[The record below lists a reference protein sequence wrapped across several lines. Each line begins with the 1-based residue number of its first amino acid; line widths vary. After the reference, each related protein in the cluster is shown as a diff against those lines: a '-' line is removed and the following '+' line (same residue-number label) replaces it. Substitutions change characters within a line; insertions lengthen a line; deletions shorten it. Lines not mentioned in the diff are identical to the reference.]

1 MFGNLLCI
9 SMNGQFNDVIWA
21 TVASRDYLQSHQVVL
36 LEMCSELNS
45 TADIDS
51 IQILT
56 SCKSRGMAA
65 ESPTYYRAYGPILK
79 ALQKQDPETVSFKSE
94 LVDVI
99 QTGKPEFLTSSSTF
113 QADIIVK
120 EPVPSNYLLPV
131 NQIPYQPTI
140 FDESQ
145 KEALVECLQQKI
157 GIIQGPP
164 GTGKT
169 FIGVKLVQLLL
180 SLSTKP
186 SGPMLVLTYKNHA
199 LDEFLKALIS
209 VGIEDVARVGGG
221 SKDGAINEYNLNNLE
236 RKIQKSNA
244 LFQQMEMN
252 NNELSAAEEEVI
264 EAFTKLKA
272 AKKFSIDGFLSYVN
286 GKQLHD
292 FLSKYQRET
301 LKVNLNFGEALTRLS
316 FEELKLESEK
326 NASLRQFIV
335 RALENWL
342 PSYADFLAF
351 EKKLG
356 ALHWT
361 SHEAAFEEG
370 NDNSDDMSSDDE
382 KDVEDMLTSRRSAV
396 GDGSMKFDIGDVLT
410 LDKDDSKDGAI
421 RLSEFATELLD
432 ATPPQIFSNINN
444 LWKVRKDDKLKL
456 VQFIIQKHYEVAA
469 AEFNEKLRKF
479 EQLCNVQ
486 IELRNQHRASVLTT
500 KSVFA
505 MTITG
510 ASINHGLLQEIEPSI
525 IIVEEAA
532 ELLEAQLVPALGS
545 WAKQLILIGDH
556 KQLRPSVETYFLER
570 DFNMSLSLM
579 ERLINNGFQYSTLS
593 KQNRMR
599 PEFADLLLD
608 IYPELESNLDRVTR
622 NEAAKCLHSSVLFW
636 HHESK
641 ETSERSAWNDDE
653 AERAVNLAIYMIE
666 QGIQP
671 CKITILSAY
680 KGQNGLIRKKLK
692 AEESQGRLKDMQDEN
707 NKIITQTIDNYQ
719 GDENDFVIISL
730 VRSNEK
736 KKIGFLKILNR
747 RCVAQSRSRCGL
759 YFIGNV
765 HMFYQNPNWAPML
778 EKMSNNHKLVHSI
791 KLVCPKHPQSFKQVP
806 SAKELNSKGLCK
818 VDCATKQICGHACRK
833 PCQPF
838 HEHDECAEKCASQCK
853 KCHSPCKKICMP
865 FHSHDGC
872 NTLIHLQLPCLHTV
886 QAPCRTSHMVVC
898 VEDVQFIAKKCRH
911 ILTRKCC
918 ESEDDVK
925 CRKPCHKIYNPCRHF
940 CKRECWEECS
950 KECYDCER
958 LERIEQEK
966 REKEQLKLRKVREEE
981 EKKKIA
987 ELLKNTKLEP
997 IREEL
1002 SKDGDTA
1009 DEYLTIEDQVKKYI
1023 QPGHKWYPV
1032 VTKIEK
1038 VVNCKLE
1045 IEWRKA
1051 KIKMFDPDMRIERKF
1066 HGTSKDAIDSIIK
1079 DGFLMPK
1086 SPGMF
1091 GTGIYFATDSS
1102 KSAQEIYTKG
1112 KTLSCLGVDRGDVG
1126 GP

>member
-9 SMNGQFNDVIWA
+9 SMNGQFNDVVWT
-21 TVASRDYLQSHQVVL
+21 TVASREHLQSKQIVL
-36 LEMCSELNS
+36 VEMCSELNS

-56 SCKSRGMAA
+56 SSKSRGMAA

-79 ALQKQDPETVSFKSE
+79 ALQKQDPETISFKGE

-99 QTGKPEFLTSSSTF
+99 QTGRPEFLTDSCTF
-113 QADIIVK
+113 AADVIVDG
-120 EPVPSNYLLPV
+120 PVPSNYLLPV
-131 NQIPYQPTI
+131 NQIPNQSTI

-145 KEALVECLQQKI
+145 KKAMIECLQQKI

-186 SGPMLVLTYKNHA
+186 SGPILVLTYKNHA
-199 LDEFLKALIS
+199 LDEFLKALINA
-209 VGIEDVARVGGG
+209 GIEDAARVGGG

-236 RKIQKSNA
+236 RKVQKSNA
-244 LFQQMEMN
+244 LFQQIEMN
-252 NNELSAAEEEVI
+252 KDELSAAEIEVK
-264 EAFTKLKA
+264 EAFSKLKEA
-272 AKKFSIDGFLSYVN
+272 EQFSLDGFLSYVN

-292 FLSKYQRET
+292 FLNKYQRDE
-301 LKVNLNFGEALTRLS
+301 LKHNPTVGVALNKLS
-316 FEELKLESEK
+316 FEDLKHAVEQ
-326 NASLRQFIV
+326 NAFWRKLIAQ
-335 RALENWL
+335 ALELWL
-342 PSYADFLAF
+342 PSRADALNF
-351 EKKLG
+351 EKQL
-356 ALHWT
+356 ASSLNWV

-370 NDNSDDMSSDDE
+370 DENSDDISSDDE
-382 KDVEDMLTSRRSAV
+382 KDVEDILSSRQSAV
-396 GDGSMKFDIGDVLT
+396 GDGRMQFDIEDILT
-410 LDKDDSKDGAI
+410 FGKNDSKDDTI
-421 RLSEFATELLD
+421 RLFEFAADFLD
-432 ATPPQIFSNINN
+432 TFPTQFFNNISD
-444 LWKVRKDDKLKL
+444 LWKVKKYDKLKL
-456 VQFIIQKHYEVAA
+456 VQFIIQKHYEVAV

-486 IELRNQHRASVLTT
+486 IELRNQHRASVLKT
-500 KSVFA
+500 KSVVA

-510 ASINHGLLQEIEPSI
+510 ASINYGLLQEMEPSI
-525 IIVEEAA
+525 VIVEEAA

-599 PEFADLLLD
+599 PEFADLLKD
-608 IYPELESNLDRVTR
+608 IYPNLESNLARVTK
-622 NEAAKCLHSSVLFW
+622 NEEAKCLQSSAFFW

-641 ETSERSAWNDDE
+641 ETYERSPSNDEE
-653 AERAVNLAIYMIE
+653 AERAVNLAVYMIE

-692 AEESQGRLKDMQDEN
+692 AEESQGRLRNMQDEN

-730 VRSNEK
+730 VRSNDK
-736 KKIGFLKILNR
+736 KKIGFLKLLNR

-759 YFIGNV
+759 YFIGNLL
-765 HMFYQNPNWAPML
+765 MYDEKESWAAML
-778 EKMSNNHKLVHSI
+778 IKMREKCMVASSI
-791 KLVCPKHPQSFKQVP
+791 TLVCQKHPQSLKSVC
-806 SAKELNSKGLCK
+806 SAKELNSKGLCR
-818 VDCATKQICGHACRK
+818 VECATKQTCGHVCRK

-838 HEHDECAEKCASQCK
+838 HEHDECVEKCANQCE
-853 KCHSPCKKICMP
+853 KCHSPCKKVCMP
-865 FHSHDGC
+865 VHSHDGC
-872 NTLIHLQLPCLHTV
+872 NTLIDLQLPCLHTV

-898 VEDVQFIAKKCRH
+898 VEDVQFIAKKCGH
-911 ILTRKCC
+911 VLTRKCC

-925 CRKPCHKIYNPCRHF
+925 CRKPCQKRYMSCRHF
-940 CKRECWEECS
+940 CKRECWEECN
-950 KECYDCER
+950 KECYECKR

-966 REKEQLKLRKVREEE
+966 REKEQLKLRKMREGE

-987 ELLKNTKLEP
+987 ELLKNIKLDP

-1038 VVNCKLE
+1038 VTNNKLE
-1045 IEWRKA
+1045 KKWREA
-1051 KIKMFDPDMRIERKF
+1051 KIEMFDPDMRSERKF
-1066 HGTSKDAIDSIIK
+1066 HGTSKEAIESIIK

-1086 SPGMF
+1086 NPGMF
-1091 GTGIYFATDSS
+1091 GAGIYFATDSS
-1102 KSAQEIYTKG
+1102 KSAQEMYTKG
-1112 KTLSCLGVDRGDVG
+1112 KLIFCYSHKQCI
-1126 GP
+1126 